1 MYPRYAREMTR
12 AGANLLVTQSNDA
25 WFQSRAAM
33 EQHLAAVVLRA
44 IENRR
49 DVVRSTTT
57 GVTGLVDAKGRVFA
71 RAPLRIP
78 GAVVENV
85 QLLQEKTL
93 YTRFGDWFVA
103 LCGGLVI
110 FVAAEAKWR
119 PWERDVRIKETGMR
133 ENEGE

>member
-1 MYPRYAREMTR
+1 MYPRYAREMAR

-57 GVTGLVDAKGRVFA
+57 GVTCLVDAKGRVFA
-71 RAPLRIP
+71 RAPLRVP
-78 GAVVENV
+78 GSVVDNI

-103 LCGGLVI
+103 LCGGLLLFTAAGVI
-110 FVAAEAKWR
+110 WR
-119 PWERDVRIKETGMR
+119 LWIRDARIRK
-133 ENEGE
+133 